1 MADTKGYESTPM
13 ADADGGPSA
22 KKKRYDAPAQA
33 AREYQGHATD
43 PPVYP
48 WVEEYGE

>member
-22 KKKRYDAPAQA
+22 KKKRYEPIAQNA
-33 AREYQGHATD
+33 EAYQNQSER
-43 PPVYP
+43 PPIFP
-48 WVEEYGE
+48 WSDEYGE